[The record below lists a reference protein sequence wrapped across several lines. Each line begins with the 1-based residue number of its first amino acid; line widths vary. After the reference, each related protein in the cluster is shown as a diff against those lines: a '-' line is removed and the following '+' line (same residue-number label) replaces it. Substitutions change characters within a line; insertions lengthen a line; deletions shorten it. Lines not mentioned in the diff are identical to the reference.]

1 MRRIAAVFFE
11 CPVQNALLS
20 ETGVLQMRH
29 PLREREM
36 PFDDGGQAMV
46 QIGFVTRYAREE
58 LRHEIGVIEPLFL
71 LGAQV
76 RFRAAHPK
84 RVAMHEDFV
93 PAQWP
98 AVVENQ
104 SLEREREQS
113 VHAGIHE
120 LPRLTGLLTQK
131 MR

>member
-1 MRRIAAVFFE
+1 
-11 CPVQNALLS
+11 
-20 ETGVLQMRH
+20 MRH
-29 PLREREM
+29 PLREREVS
-36 PFDDGGQAMV
+36 FDDGRQTMV
-46 QIGFVTRYAREE
+46 QIGLVTGNAREE
-58 LRHEIGVIEPLFL
+58 LRDELGVVEPLFL

-98 AVVENQ
+98 AVVANQ